1 MEKIKIV
8 LVDDQTLFVESLK
21 TVLETRADDLQV
33 VGVANDGKRGVEVVA
48 ETSPDIVLM
57 DVRMPLMNGVE
68 STKLIKESYPDV
80 RVLMLTTF
88 DDDQYVVE
96 ALRLGAVGYL
106 LKNMPP
112 AELISAIRAVYEG
125 GVLISPQVA
134 NKLLGLITNA
144 QSKVEELPEDDTER
158 SLVNQLSS
166 REKEILQLMAE
177 GLDNKEIAGKLYIA
191 EQTVKNYVSIIYSKL
206 GVRDRVQ
213 ASRMVLES
221 RFTK

>member
-1 MEKIKIV
+1 MKKIKVV
-8 LVDDQTLFVESLK
+8 LVDDQTLFVESLR
-21 TVLETRADDLQV
+21 TVLETRADDIMV
-33 VGVANDGKRGVEVVA
+33 VGIANDGNQAIEVVA
-48 ETSPDIVLM
+48 ETCPDVVLM
-57 DVRMPLMNGVE
+57 DVRMPGMNGVE
-68 STKLIKESYPDV
+68 STRIIKERYPDT

-88 DDDQYVVE
+88 DDDQYVIE

-134 NKLLGLITNA
+134 NKLVGLLTIPLNKTEDHHESNSIT
-144 QSKVEELPEDDTER
+144 SH
-158 SLVNQLSS
+158 VNQLSS

-177 GLDNKEIAGKLYIA
+177 GLDNKEIAKKLYIA
-191 EQTVKNYVSIIYSKL
+191 EQTVKNYVSVIYSKL

-213 ASRMVLES
+213 ASRIVLES
-221 RFTK
+221 GYKQ

>member
-1 MEKIKIV
+1 MGKIKIV

-21 TVLETRADDLQV
+21 TVLETRTEDLQV
-33 VGVANDGKRGVEVVA
+33 VGVANDGKRAVEVVA

-68 STKLIKESYPDV
+68 STRLIKERFPNM

-112 AELISAIRAVYEG
+112 SELISAIRAVYEG

-134 NKLLGLITNA
+134 NKLLGLITNP
-144 QSKVEELPEDDTER
+144 QSKAGEEDDNER
-158 SLVNQLSS
+158 TGSLVNQLSS

-221 RFTK
+221 GFKR